1 MRSDEAAD
9 RTPPSRRA
17 VLKAAAAGGAFAV
30 PLIASFSMDATAQ
43 ASTDHHIASNMTVS
57 NMTIVSNMFCS
68 NQNVFV
74 PTGYFS
80 AQVAGSGGIFP
91 LFGYVLIV
99 IHGGPRAELEYD
111 LAVPGQ
117 VATLIFSGPHGGL
130 VIYEAGKH
138 GIIPA
143 SQVTCANRDHLA
155 DAGLAALYQMLA
167 SGETT
172 VFVELVGGADLT
184 GTITFLPA
192 G

>member
-1 MRSDEAAD
+1 MEPGKSDD
-9 RTPPSRRA
+9 RTLPGRRA

-30 PLIASFSMDATAQ
+30 PLIASFSMDATAAQ
-43 ASTDHHIASNMTVS
+43 ASPDHHIVS
-57 NMTIVSNMFCS
+57 NMFVTSNMFCS
-68 NQNVFV
+68 NQHTFV

-80 AQVAGSGGIFP
+80 AQVAGTGGIFP

-117 VATLIFSGPHGGL
+117 VDILSFSGPNGAFT
-130 VIYEAGKH
+130 IQDAGKH
-138 GIIPA
+138 GTIPA
-143 SQVTCANRDHLA
+143 SRVTCGNDVNLP
-155 DAGLAALYQMLA
+155 DAGLAALFEMLA

-172 VFVELVGGADLT
+172 VFVDLFGGHDLT
-184 GTITFLPA
+184 GTVTFLPA

>member
-30 PLIASFSMDATAQ
+30 PLIASFSMDATAAQ
-43 ASTDHHIASNMTVS
+43 ASPDHHIVS
-57 NMTIVSNMFCS
+57 NMFTISNMFCS
-68 NQNVFV
+68 NQHTFV

-80 AQVAGSGGIFP
+80 AQVAGTGGIFP

-99 IHGGPRAELEYD
+99 IHGGPQAELEYD

-117 VATLIFSGPHGGL
+117 VESLSFSGPNGGF
-130 VIYEAGKH
+130 VIEGAGKH
-138 GIIPA
+138 GVIPA
-143 SQVTCANRDHLA
+143 AQVKCGNKVNLP
-155 DAGLAALYQMLA
+155 DAGLAALFEMLA
-167 SGETT
+167 SGEST
-172 VFVELVGGADLT
+172 VFIDLVGGADLT
-184 GTITFLPA
+184 GTVTFLPA

>member
-1 MRSDEAAD
+1 MRSDEAAE

-30 PLIASFSMDATAQ
+30 PLIASFSLDATAAQ
-43 ASTDHHIASNMTVS
+43 ASPDHHIVS
-57 NMTIVSNMFCS
+57 NMFTVSNMFCS
-68 NQNVFV
+68 NQHTFV

-80 AQVAGSGGIFP
+80 AQVAGSGGVFP
-91 LFGYVLIV
+91 LFGYALIV

-117 VATLIFSGPHGGL
+117 VETLTFSGPNGGF
-130 VIYEAGKH
+130 IIEGAGKH
-138 GIIPA
+138 GTIPA
-143 SQVTCANRDHLA
+143 SQVKCRNDVNLP
-155 DAGLAALYQMLA
+155 DAGLAALFEMLA

-172 VFVELVGGADLT
+172 VFIDLVGGADLS
-184 GTITFLPA
+184 GTVTFLPA

>member
-30 PLIASFSMDATAQ
+30 PLIASFSMDTTAAQ
-43 ASTDHHIASNMTVS
+43 ASPDHHIVS
-57 NMTIVSNMFCS
+57 NMFTISNMFCS
-68 NQNVFV
+68 NQHTFV

-99 IHGGPRAELEYD
+99 IHGGPNAELEYD
-111 LAVPGQ
+111 IAAFGQ
-117 VATLIFSGPHGGL
+117 VRTLSFSGPNGEFVVEG
-130 VIYEAGKH
+130 AGKH
-138 GIIPA
+138 GVIPA
-143 SQVTCANRDHLA
+143 SRVTCGNKVNLP
-155 DAGLAALYQMLA
+155 DAGLAALFEMLA

-172 VFVELVGGADLT
+172 VFVDLVSGPDLS
-184 GTITFLPA
+184 GTVTFLPV

>member
-1 MRSDEAAD
+1 MRLGNTDEAAD

-30 PLIASFSMDATAQ
+30 PLIASFSMDTTAAQ
-43 ASTDHHIASNMTVS
+43 ASPDHHIVS
-57 NMTIVSNMFCS
+57 NMFTISNMFCS
-68 NQNVFV
+68 NQHTFV

-99 IHGGPRAELEYD
+99 INGGPNADLEYD
-111 LAVPGQ
+111 IAAFGQ
-117 VATLIFSGPHGGL
+117 VRTLSFAGPNGGF
-130 VIYEAGKH
+130 VVEGAGKH
-138 GIIPA
+138 GVIPA
-143 SQVTCANRDHLA
+143 SQVKCGNKVNLP
-155 DAGLAALYQMLA
+155 DAGLAALFEMLA

-172 VFVELVGGADLT
+172 VFVDLVSGPDLS
-184 GTITFLPA
+184 GTVTFLPV

>member
-17 VLKAAAAGGAFAV
+17 VLKAAAAGGVFAV
-30 PLIASFSMDATAQ
+30 PLIASFSMDAAAQ
-43 ASTDHHIASNMTVS
+43 ASPDHHIASNMTVS
-57 NMTIVSNMFCS
+57 NMTTVSNMFCS
-68 NQNVFV
+68 NQNTFV

-117 VATLIFSGPHGGL
+117 VEFLSFSGPNGAFT
-130 VIYEAGKH
+130 IQSAGKH
-138 GIIPA
+138 GTIPA
-143 SQVTCANRDHLA
+143 AQVTCANRDHLP
-155 DAGLAALYQMLA
+155 DAGLAALFEMLA

-172 VFVELVGGADLT
+172 VFVDLVGGHDLT
-184 GTITFLPA
+184 GTITFLPV